1 MKDGYILKNNC
12 EYILEQ
18 NDMNLINNYT
28 RRKLTRDEVYI
39 FSVVLCDN
47 EIDREFEKFTK
58 ESLDVLAKLFVGK
71 TGILNHDAKSE
82 NQLARIFACYVENIA
97 GKTNSLGEPYFR
109 LVAKAYMPICDKNST
124 FILEIDS
131 GIKKEVSVGCSVN
144 NLHCSVCGCDIK
156 TNPCNHKKGEIYD
169 NTLCYVILSE
179 PLDAYEWS
187 FVAVPAQKNAGVIKM
202 FDFASKGGAF
212 SMNNLIKSIKNG
224 EAVSITAE
232 QSKQLSTLLAELE
245 RLASEGKEYFNDL
258 KREVIRLC
266 ALTQPEI
273 NSEIMDS
280 VSSKMSLAELKA
292 FKKAFELKSDELLPA
307 KPQLTP
313 FKKDFVSKKNNDFK
327 M

>member
-1 MKDGYILKNNC
+1 
-12 EYILEQ
+12 
-18 NDMNLINNYT
+18 
-28 RRKLTRDEVYI
+28 
-39 FSVVLCDN
+39 
-47 EIDREFEKFTK
+47 
-58 ESLDVLAKLFVGK
+58 
-71 TGILNHDAKSE
+71 
-82 NQLARIFACYVENIA
+82 
-97 GKTNSLGEPYFR
+97 
-109 LVAKAYMPICDKNST
+109 
-124 FILEIDS
+124 
-131 GIKKEVSVGCSVN
+131 
-144 NLHCSVCGCDIK
+144 
-156 TNPCNHKKGEIYD
+156 
-169 NTLCYVILSE
+169 
-179 PLDAYEWS
+179 
-187 FVAVPAQKNAGVIKM
+187 
-202 FDFASKGGAF
+202 
-212 SMNNLIKSIKNG
+212 MNNLIKSIKNG

-245 RLASEGKEYFNDL
+245 RLASEGKEYFNNL